1 MADDLRAIL
10 QGPVSLEQKI
20 ELDLDLRPEGK
31 NGPLVRSYASCK
43 EYYGSWAST
52 WEHQALLRARH
63 AAGDRTLSEDFL
75 RNLANPLRYPDRP
88 VSQAQIA
95 EIRKLKAR
103 MESERLPRGV
113 RRERHLKLGKG
124 GLSDVEWTVQLLQL
138 EYAGKYEGLRVNSTL
153 GALTELERLGL
164 IDGGDAAQLRDTWRL
179 CTAARN
185 GNYLWNGRAN
195 QADILPDDM
204 YSLGGIAVYLGYDA
218 HRGQVFENDLLG
230 AMRRCRDIMERLFY
244 GLDDA
249 ADEVNTR

>member
-1 MADDLRAIL
+1 
-10 QGPVSLEQKI
+10 
-20 ELDLDLRPEGK
+20 
-31 NGPLVRSYASCK
+31 
-43 EYYGSWAST
+43 
-52 WEHQALLRARH
+52 
-63 AAGDRTLSEDFL
+63 
-75 RNLANPLRYPDRP
+75 
-88 VSQAQIA
+88 
-95 EIRKLKAR
+95 

-138 EYAGKYEGLRVNSTL
+138 EHAGEHEGLRVNSTL
-153 GALTELERLGL
+153 GALAELERLGL

-230 AMRRCRDIMERLFY
+230 ADAPLPGHHGTSVLRSGRYGRRGEHAVNGSVPNPVYSRIGHNTWPPGRNER
-244 GLDDA
+244 
-249 ADEVNTR
+249 